1 MVTSF
6 ILKSFLRK
14 ILYLCKNGY
23 LQNTI
28 TALKYYLVTR
38 NTWQN
43 CKITQTSAW
52 EAGYNAGDA
61 FAMGD
66 AAKSCS

>member
-1 MVTSF
+1 
-6 ILKSFLRK
+6 
-14 ILYLCKNGY
+14 LCKNGY

-28 TALKYYLVTR
+28 TALKCYLVTR

-43 CKITQTSAW
+43 CKITQAPAW